1 MTEIKDVIKHYR
13 KLLGMSQEELGHKVG
28 VSTSTIGMYEQ
39 GRRKPS
45 FEVEEALADTFN
57 IRLDTLRGKDDLETL
72 ESTTRRLMI
81 YANALSLASKEK
93 LLDYAETLSQLETLR
108 DKEEG

>member
-45 FEVEEALADTFN
+45 FEVE
-57 IRLDTLRGKDDLETL
+57 RL
-72 ESTTRRLMI
+72 SQ
-81 YANALSLASKEK
+81 
-93 LLDYAETLSQLETLR
+93 TLSIFDLIRYGAKMISRPWRVRR
-108 DKEEG
+108 DG